1 MLPIDDNAL
10 NEARQNV
17 CKTFVATFTEIPL
30 KPLILIVLV
39 CILLGQSVQKSFRA
53 CSLGK

>member
-17 CKTFVATFTEIPL
+17 CKMVVATFTEIPL